1 MPSAS
6 ISLRTLSCNYQP
18 TEKTLLAAL
27 LAVSYPLHKSYL
39 VDNCMT
45 ASINKNLFS
54 FTNAQFNSQWQD
66 ICQLKKETIKAQYV
80 KTIENLS
87 KHTKQLPPLWIGD
100 HIFEQNW
107 LSNAPGKWDCSGVI
121 LESKGHDQYVV
132 KIAGTGRLTLRNW

>member
-1 MPSAS
+1 MA
-6 ISLRTLSCNYQP
+6 
-18 TEKTLLAAL
+18 
-27 LAVSYPLHKSYL
+27 
-39 VDNCMT
+39 DN
-45 ASINKNLFS
+45 
-54 FTNAQFNSQWQD
+54 
-66 ICQLKKETIKAQYV
+66 CQLKKEIIKAQYV

-121 LESKGHDQYVV
+121 LESKEHDQYVV